1 MNKNSTKVLLALF
14 FSSIMIVKAQ
24 QNLKDVGHDHSA
36 SIEQKLMSFQH
47 DFDVDSLKGFRED
60 AAWEQ
65 SRITGAPEWEQKI
78 QVSIAKRRFINT
90 KYGIIKFDDKGVN
103 PSVQSPCTNVD
114 FETGTATG
122 WTITEGLN
130 SNSLTQAGC
139 CPTASSRFSLATA
152 GTDPTIPGL
161 QTVPVGTG
169 NYTLKL
175 GDGATTG
182 GYAVKAKQT
191 FSVTAA
197 NSVFIYQFAVVLED
211 PISNAHACSEQAYF
225 NISFL
230 DGSNNPIPCGD
241 YNVVNASSG
250 CSSGGDASFVT
261 YSTGGL
267 NYQWKN
273 WTTRAFDLT
282 AYIGQ
287 NVTIEFIASDCS
299 LSGHAGWAYV
309 DASCQP
315 MSMTLNGSQIPVGQ
329 TNNSFCGASTTNTLC
344 APAGF
349 NYSWVGPGVTG
360 QTGQC
365 INTSSVGTF
374 SVTLAQSGA
383 SCFSPVLYSTF
394 NSVPNPT
401 VTASITQ
408 PVCVTP
414 VGTATINVNGG
425 TSPYTFSWTPTAP
438 SNQVNTNLPPSTNYT
453 VFVEDDN
460 GCIGTTSFSVNGVP
474 GGPSY
479 TLSTVP
485 GLNLSCASPST
496 TITFAPTST
505 NTSVFWGGPQ
515 GVITGTNV
523 VVTSPG
529 TYTYAAI
536 NTVST
541 CSLTGSVVITSD
553 VNIPTATYS
562 VACNTN
568 TVTLSAVA
576 GASINLSW
584 AEPGNPSGSLSNP
597 LISTA
602 AGVFTLTVTDPSNG
616 CVQTYTTLTSVPP
629 ISIAS
634 TPSSNVITC
643 TNQTVSAIASS
654 SPNTTITWDN
664 GSSTSTNNPY
674 SIASSGTYTVTAQN
688 SIGCSTQSVVT
699 VTTNTAVNVNINAPV
714 TIIPCSTGSVALNAS
729 STVGGPYTY
738 VWSPSTPS
746 FTGAVFTATS
756 AATYSVVALNT
767 ANGCTATA
775 TQGITY
781 DNITASFNASVYQ
794 GIIPLSVT
802 FTNTSLGVN
811 PAGTNYSW
819 DFGNGTVLASNAATV
834 STIYNQQGYFPVVL
848 TATSGFCQ
856 DTAVRYIRVDVIS
869 SFAVPN
875 VFTPNGDGK
884 NDFFTFDAVNMGEI
898 NVTIYDRWGLKM
910 FETTGTGNVSW
921 DGKNKGG
928 SIVSDGTYFYIIKAT
943 GLDAVKYDLKG
954 TVNVFQ

>member
-1 MNKNSTKVLLALF
+1 MNKIFTKGLLALLLGSF
-14 FSSIMIVKAQ
+14 ISIKAQ
-24 QNLKDVGHDHSA
+24 QKSTHIGHNPKSCGFKGQM
-36 SIEQKLMSFQH
+36 I
-47 DFDVDSLKGFRED
+47 FDKDSLVGFDEL
-60 AAWEQ
+60 
-65 SRITGAPEWEQKI
+65 IEWEKAIKQGYDVSDQKVVMAI
-78 QVSIAKRRFINT
+78 LKRNFIDF
-90 KYGIIKFDDKGVN
+90 KYGYKQMYMGGAN
-103 PSVQSPCTNVD
+103 QVQTGCTNVD
-114 FETGTATG
+114 FEAGNISGWTAVQGDNINSSTHQMGTLSATTQTLICNPGYVDPNGVPITGTSPLGGKFLRLGKT
-122 WTITEGLN
+122 
-130 SNSLTQAGC
+130 SLGG
-139 CPTASSRFSLATA
+139 TAYKIS
-152 GTDPTIPGL
+152 
-161 QTVPVGTG
+161 
-169 NYTLKL
+169 
-175 GDGATTG
+175 
-182 GYAVKAKQT
+182 QT
-191 FSVTAA
+191 FTVTAA
-197 NSVFIYQFAVVLED
+197 NSVFIYAYAVVLED
-211 PISNAHACSEQAYF
+211 GSHSCSQQPYF
-225 NISFL
+225 NIAFK
-230 DGSNNPIPCGD
+230 DCNGNAIPCGQYD
-241 YNVVNASSG
+241 VIA
-250 CSSGGDASFVT
+250 GGSAC
-261 YSTGGL
+261 STGVDPTFITSGSFS
-267 NYQWKN
+267 YKQ
-273 WTTRAFDLT
+273 WTTAAFDLSSQ
-282 AYIGQ
+282 IGSC
-287 NVTIEFIASDCS
+287 VTIDFQVAGCVIAQ
-299 LSGHAGWAYV
+299 GAHAGYCYI

-315 MSMTLNGSQIPVGQ
+315 MSMTLNGTQIPVGQ

-349 NYSWVGPGVTG
+349 NYTWTGPGVTG

-365 INTSSVGTF
+365 INTSSIGTF

-408 PVCVTP
+408 PVCATP

-425 TSPYTFSWTPTAP
+425 TAPYTFSWTPSQP
-438 SNQVNTNLPPSTNYT
+438 SNQVNTNLPPTSSYT
-453 VFVEDDN
+453 VLVEDDN
-460 GCIGTTSFSVNGVP
+460 GCLGTTSFSVNGVP

-479 TLSTVP
+479 SLSTVP

-568 TVTLSAVA
+568 SVTLSAVA
-576 GASINLSW
+576 ASSLNLSW

-597 LISTA
+597 LTSTA

-629 ISIAS
+629 ISIAT

-643 TNQTVSAIASS
+643 ANQTVSATASS
-654 SPNTTITWDN
+654 SPSTTITWDN
-664 GSSTSTNNPY
+664 GASTSTNNPY
-674 SIASSGTYTVTAQN
+674 SISSSGTYTVTAQN

-746 FTGAVFTATS
+746 YTGAVFTATS

-794 GIIPLSVT
+794 GLLPLSVT

-884 NDFFTFDAVNMGEI
+884 NDFFTFDAVNMGEV